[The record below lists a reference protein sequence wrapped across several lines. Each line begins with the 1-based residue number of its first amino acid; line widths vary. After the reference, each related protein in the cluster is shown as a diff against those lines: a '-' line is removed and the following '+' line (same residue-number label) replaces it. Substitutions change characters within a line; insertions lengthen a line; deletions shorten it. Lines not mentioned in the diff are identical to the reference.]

1 VRPPET
7 KPFKLVSSALPLFLT
22 IAIGAAGI
30 ALGGLMAWVWLST
43 RRKNAYPLPGIW
55 AISSRPVFNTGER
68 RLYRQLKDAFPQH
81 VVIPKLPLVRL
92 CQPNDREKV
101 EYWYGL
107 LGSTHATFTIC
118 SSNGK
123 AVLAIDLESPRA
135 RSKRTLE
142 IKEAVLNAC
151 QVKYFSIAANG
162 MPTIAALQLLLPQ
175 AVPEGVPA
183 SPRDELPPE
192 RNIETGNRSAEAQA
206 TPVHPADR
214 TMHWQDSSVFMDS
227 FFAPDSRQDAGSQAN
242 APRESS
248 ISEAN
253 SDQHDDI
260 GGVVV
265 DDGTP
270 EPDLETTSP
279 SAIGR

>member
-1 VRPPET
+1 M
-7 KPFKLVSSALPLFLT
+7 

-30 ALGGLMAWVWLST
+30 ALGGLTAWVWMST
-43 RRKNAYPLPGIW
+43 RKKAHPVPSIW
-55 AISSRPVFNTGER
+55 AIKSRPVFNTAER

-81 VVIPKLPLVRL
+81 VVMPKLPLVRL
-92 CQPNDREKV
+92 CQPDDREKV
-101 EYWYGL
+101 EYWYEL

-135 RSKRTLE
+135 RSKRNLE
-142 IKEAVLNAC
+142 VKEAVLNAC

-175 AVPEGVPA
+175 ASPEAAPVL
-183 SPRDELPPE
+183 PRDELPAAGD
-192 RNIETGNRSAEAQA
+192 IETGNRSVDAPAALVQ
-206 TPVHPADR
+206 PADR
-214 TMHWQDSSVFMDS
+214 TIPGQDSSVFMDS
-227 FFAPDSRQDAGSQAN
+227 FFAPDSRQGAGSHAN
-242 APRESS
+242 APREP
-248 ISEAN
+248 SE
-253 SDQHDDI
+253 STVDPDRHDDI

-270 EPDLETTSP
+270 EPVLETTSS
-279 SAIGR
+279 SAAGR

>member
-1 VRPPET
+1 MRPPET
-7 KPFKLVSSALPLFLT
+7 KPFNLVSSTLPLFLM
-22 IAIGAAGI
+22 IAIGAAGF

-43 RRKNAYPLPGIW
+43 RKKARPLPSLW
-55 AISSRPVFNTGER
+55 AITSRPVFNTGER

-92 CQPNDREKV
+92 CQPDDREKV
-101 EYWYGL
+101 EYWYEL

-135 RSKRTLE
+135 RSKRNLQV
-142 IKEAVLNAC
+142 KEAVLNAC
-151 QVKYFSIAANG
+151 KVKYFSIAANG

-175 AVPEGVPA
+175 ALPESVPA

-192 RNIETGNRSAEAQA
+192 RNVETGNRSVEAPAALVQ
-206 TPVHPADR
+206 PADR
-214 TMHWQDSSVFMDS
+214 TIPWQDSSVFMDS
-227 FFAPDSRQDAGSQAN
+227 FFAPDSRQDAGSQPD

-248 ISEAN
+248 KSGAN
-253 SDQHDDI
+253 SDRHDDT

-270 EPDLETTSP
+270 DPALETTS
-279 SAIGR
+279 SSVIGR